1 MQLPQPSKLVTSL
14 LQFLPG
20 PPAGD
25 DYRYYP
31 LCPKSCHLDTGDLAR
46 SNDVDDEDYQI
57 ILEQVGYRL
66 YLPLILR
73 DY

>member
-1 MQLPQPSKLVTSL
+1 M
-14 LQFLPG
+14 
-20 PPAGD
+20 
-25 DYRYYP
+25 
-31 LCPKSCHLDTGDLAR
+31 AR